1 MLVELS
7 IKHFAIID
15 ELTIPFEK
23 GLTVLTGET
32 GAGKSIIIDAIGL
45 LLGGRGSAEFVRH
58 GEKRAEIEGL
68 FSIENHHP
76 VIRKA
81 QELGIDVQ
89 DDMFVL
95 RRDITAQGKSI
106 CRINGKLVT
115 LGILR
120 EIGGGLVDIHGQHEH
135 QALLQ
140 AEHHLGML
148 DSYAKSDLAQAKAEY
163 KSIFE
168 RASAL
173 EKQVKHLSHNEQE
186 MAQRIDLL
194 TYQLKEIN
202 EAKLEPEEDRL
213 LTEERFKL
221 ANSEKL
227 FQSLNDSYG
236 NLYGDGKGLDYLMNA
251 MMHLEEAASVDKNLA
266 PLHESISNCY
276 YLIEESTF
284 TIRDQV
290 DGVEFDPNRLD
301 FIESRLNDIQRLKR
315 KYGENVEDILEYAS
329 KIEEELDTILH
340 KDDRVLQ
347 LQQELDTAWH
357 DLYVEGKAI
366 TDIRKKAAK
375 HLTKAIHKQ
384 LKALYMEKTVMDIR
398 IEPKPPTKSSPTIDG
413 KQVAFGP
420 EGMDQ
425 VEFYLST
432 NPGEPM
438 KPLSKT
444 ASGGE
449 ISRIM
454 LALKS
459 IFQTHQQI
467 TSVIFDEVDTGV
479 SGRVAQ
485 AIAERIHAIA
495 MGSQVLCITH
505 LPQVAAM
512 ADTHLYIAKHE
523 KEDRVHT
530 SVTPLELD
538 EKVDEIAR
546 MISGVEVTDLTKQH
560 ARELLD
566 LAEQLKEPH

>member
-1 MLVELS
+1 
-7 IKHFAIID
+7 
-15 ELTIPFEK
+15 
-23 GLTVLTGET
+23 
-32 GAGKSIIIDAIGL
+32 
-45 LLGGRGSAEFVRH
+45 
-58 GEKRAEIEGL
+58 
-68 FSIENHHP
+68 
-76 VIRKA
+76 
-81 QELGIDVQ
+81 
-89 DDMFVL
+89 
-95 RRDITAQGKSI
+95 
-106 CRINGKLVT
+106 
-115 LGILR
+115 
-120 EIGGGLVDIHGQHEH
+120 
-135 QALLQ
+135 
-140 AEHHLGML
+140 
-148 DSYAKSDLAQAKAEY
+148 
-163 KSIFE
+163 
-168 RASAL
+168 
-173 EKQVKHLSHNEQE
+173 
-186 MAQRIDLL
+186 
-194 TYQLKEIN
+194 
-202 EAKLEPEEDRL
+202 
-213 LTEERFKL
+213 
-221 ANSEKL
+221 
-227 FQSLNDSYG
+227 
-236 NLYGDGKGLDYLMNA
+236 
-251 MMHLEEAASVDKNLA
+251 
-266 PLHESISNCY
+266 
-276 YLIEESTF
+276 
-284 TIRDQV
+284 
-290 DGVEFDPNRLD
+290 VEFDPNRLD

-347 LQQELDTAWH
+347 LQHELDTAWH

-398 IEPKPPTKSSPTIDG
+398 IEPKPLTKTSPTIDG
-413 KQVAFGP
+413 KQAAFGP

-546 MISGVEVTDLTKQH
+546 MISGVEVTGLTKQH

-566 LAEQLKEPH
+566 LADQLKEPH